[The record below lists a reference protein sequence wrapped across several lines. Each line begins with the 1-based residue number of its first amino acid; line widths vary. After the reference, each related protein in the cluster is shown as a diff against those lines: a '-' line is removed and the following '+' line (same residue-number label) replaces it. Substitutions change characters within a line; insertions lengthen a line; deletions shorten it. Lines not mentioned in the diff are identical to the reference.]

1 MVRLDRKVNRLVY
14 RCSAAAGAVD
24 AGASMAP
31 GVGHLGISMIQA
43 AMIVSIANLYGN
55 NMNLAVATGI
65 ITQISGTYIAPLVAK
80 EAVGWIPGF
89 GTAVKAGIAMSVTS
103 AVGAG
108 TVRILRDEAGAKLA
122 EPGWMA
128 RALFRML
135 KPFEVTINCMVQ
147 VLGAD
152 LGNKDG
158 VMSAMYQCLTG
169 AFDEETGAGRNVNL
183 KQMECMQMFGRIWY
197 EIDDILPDGRRAS
210 EPMCA

>member
-1 MVRLDRKVNRLVY
+1 VKVDGAWWR
-14 RCSAAAGAVD
+14 SAR
-24 AGASMAP
+24 
-31 GVGHLGISMIQA
+31 
-43 AMIVSIANLYGN
+43 
-55 NMNLAVATGI
+55 
-65 ITQISGTYIAPLVAK
+65 
-80 EAVGWIPGF
+80 
-89 GTAVKAGIAMSVTS
+89 VKAVIAMSVTS